1 MADVV
6 TSTTLLDGE
15 RHAIM
20 SFTYQYVDTGNE
32 SAVTKVDVS
41 GLAKNSE
48 GESCSAVRI
57 VGVWYSTVGMT
68 VEILSD
74 ASTDIIIMHLPSD
87 FTDNID
93 MSDFGGLSSSLGTS
107 PNGDILFTTTGA
119 GAAGDSYNVV
129 LKMIKDY

>member
-41 GLAKNSE
+41 ALEKNSD

-57 VGVWYSTVGMT
+57 VGAWYSTVGMT

-87 FTDNID
+87 FTDQID
-93 MSDFGGLSSSLGTS
+93 MLDFGGLSSSLGTS

-119 GAAGDSYNVV
+119 GATGDSYNVV